1 MLLFSNI
8 GKKIYKGIVWKTDI
22 LKKFLQKA
30 PAYQILKKNYL
41 GFNLCHQFKE
51 LHTNVKDVFTI
62 FSKLEEKIDARV
74 RKILKPP
81 TLMRAVSM
89 KVLIMNDIKWC
100 ADATI

>member
-1 MLLFSNI
+1 M
-8 GKKIYKGIVWKTDI
+8 
-22 LKKFLQKA
+22 QKA
-30 PAYQILKKNYL
+30 PANQIFKKNYL

-89 KVLIMNDIKWC
+89 KVLIMNDIK
-100 ADATI
+100 